1 MPDIRIVLDVW
12 ILIIP
17 LLFHALGLYYV
28 VDIIMNGRTSQG
40 TIAWTMALLFFPY
53 LVVPLYVVFGGRKLR
68 DYAVAR
74 QVGDRAIN
82 HLGRELETSEEL
94 RELIGELRD
103 PQIDALCNI
112 ARLPV
117 AGWNRCTLLV
127 DGEATFE
134 SILEGIRRAEHYVL
148 VQFFI
153 IHDDVIGRQLRD
165 LCVEKAQNGVR
176 VYFLYDKIGCVGLPK
191 RYLDPLVAA
200 GVQVAVFRVGRGWI
214 NRFRVNFRNH
224 RKIVVA
230 DGHTAWVGGHN
241 VGDEYLG
248 HSKRFGPWRDTHV
261 IMRGPVALPVQLS
274 FCEDWYWATET
285 LPDVSW
291 QAPRK
296 KGQEAVLCMPTGPS
310 DTFET
315 GALWAVHAINMAW
328 ERCWIMSPYFVP
340 DSSVIN
346 ALQLAALR
354 GVDVRIVI
362 PANPDKRVV
371 WWAAHS
377 YFKTMGEVGVSILKY
392 QKGFMHQKVV
402 LVDDRL
408 ATIGTANLDNRS
420 LRINFEIT
428 MMFMD
433 QRFIEKVAAMCEH
446 DFAACTPLTPAE
458 VKAWPLPFR
467 LATRAARLLS
477 PIL

>member
-12 ILIIP
+12 VLVVP
-17 LLFHALGLYYV
+17 LLLHALGLWHA
-28 VDIIMNGRTSQG
+28 VDIIMHGRTSQG
-40 TIAWTMALLFFPY
+40 TIAWVMALLLFPY
-53 LVVPLYVVFGGRKLR
+53 LAVPIYMVFGGRKIK
-68 DYAVAR
+68 DYAIAR
-74 QVGDRAIN
+74 QAGDRAIN
-82 HLGRELETSEEL
+82 HLGQALGNNEAL
-94 RELIGELRD
+94 RGLTGDLRD

-117 AGWNRCTLLV
+117 AGWNRCNLLIN
-127 DGEATFE
+127 GEATFN
-134 SILEGIRRAEHYVL
+134 SILEGIRRAEKYVL
-148 VQFFI
+148 IQFFI
-153 IHDDVIGRQLRD
+153 IQDDTIGRQLRD
-165 LCVEKAQNGVR
+165 LCIAKVRAGVP
-176 VYFLYDKIGCVGLPK
+176 VYFLYDKIGCVGLS
-191 RYLDPLVAA
+191 RTYLDSLSAA
-200 GVQVAVFRVGRGWI
+200 GVQVAVFSVGRGVL

-224 RKIVVA
+224 RKIVIT

-241 VGDEYLG
+241 IGDEYLG
-248 HSKRFGPWRDTHV
+248 KSRRFGPWRDTHV
-261 IMRGPVALPVQLS
+261 IVEGPVALTVQLS

-285 LPDVSW
+285 LPEVSW
-291 QAPRK
+291 QAPAK
-296 KGQEAVLCMPTGPS
+296 KGNETVLCMPTGPS
-310 DTFET
+310 DLFET
-315 GALWAVHAINMAW
+315 GALWVVHAINMAW
-328 ERCWIMSPYFVP
+328 ERCWILSPYFVP

-377 YFKTMGEVGVSILKY
+377 YFRTMKEVGVSILKY
-392 QKGFMHQKVV
+392 REGFMHQKVV

-428 MMFMD
+428 MMFME
-433 QRFIEKVAAMCEH
+433 REFIQKVAAMCER
-446 DFAACTPLTPAE
+446 DFTVCVPLTRGDIE
-458 VKAWPLPFR
+458 SWSLPFR